1 MKTFWKKW
9 KNTQTVSKNDDW
21 KTLSKIT
28 CTSSCPHI
36 QNHDR
41 WREILTY
48 GKATRNNSAKYS
60 LKFSYYYWFKSVVRE
75 LRAKRFEILLRHL
88 HSECVIRISSSST
101 LMWGKGYDPSS
112 VLKMGLS
119 ERFFIVCVGR
129 NMCQWSVFQD
139 NFNLNNNGI
148 QSIKSY
154 RW

>member
-41 WREILTY
+41 WPEILTY

-75 LRAKRFEILLRHL
+75 LRAKRFEILLKHL

-101 LMWGKGYDPSS
+101 LMWGRVVILLLYRRWGWVSVSS
-112 VLKMGLS
+112 LCALEETCDSGLS
-119 ERFFIVCVGR
+119 FRIA
-129 NMCQWSVFQD
+129 
-139 NFNLNNNGI
+139 
-148 QSIKSY
+148 SI
-154 RW
+154 